1 MEMVFFFFLLMMM
14 MEIDGLALNGNAPK
28 IFTRVNRWGL
38 PYVAVVTNCLFG
50 LLAYMAVSSGAG
62 RVFGWSVPPIPL
74 PTLVLLT
81 LRSLLP
87 SFFWVCRFAN
97 MTSIAGLMS
106 WFGISV
112 TYVRFYA
119 GMKAQGFDR
128 STLPYKSRFQPYLG
142 WYGVFS
148 TIIVC
153 FVRPFPP
160 SSPSP
165 LL

>member
-1 MEMVFFFFLLMMM
+1 
-14 MEIDGLALNGNAPK
+14 
-28 IFTRVNRWGL
+28 
-38 PYVAVVTNCLFG
+38 
-50 LLAYMAVSSGAG
+50 
-62 RVFGWSVPPIPL
+62 
-74 PTLVLLT
+74 
-81 LRSLLP
+81 
-87 SFFWVCRFAN
+87 

-106 WFGISV
+106 WFGICV

-153 FVRPFPP
+153 FVRTAFY
-160 SSPSP
+160 SYLLLSPSYTEV